1 MGKLAVFVQA
11 LTDSCSNRK
20 FQPAQFVCPAFF
32 LRFEISSFVWKVCT
46 TADYWLGRLFK
57 QRNCNAFKLWYNV
70 MIKEPQDKIP
80 KKRKSPDKAFE
91 EVITTH
97 INSDFDA
104 LASMIAAKKLYPEAI
119 LVFPGSQ
126 EKNLRH
132 FFLHSMSYLFNF
144 KKAKEVNLDT
154 VKRLIL
160 VDTRQKSRI
169 GKFADLIDRKNVEIH
184 IYDHH
189 PDSRDDVHGDIEVI
203 QKIGSN
209 SALLTNI
216 IRDKGLSVSP
226 EEATVMCLG
235 IHEDTGSFTFSST
248 TPEDYR
254 AAAWL
259 TEQGANHNTISDMLT
274 RELTTEQVWLLN
286 DLSRSATKII
296 INGVEVVIAKIVTDE
311 YIGGFAILVHKLMDM
326 ENLNVVFALAQ
337 MRNRIYLVA
346 RSRIAEVNV
355 NEIAFEFGGGG
366 HPHAASATIRNKT
379 LIQVEKDLR
388 EMLKK
393 RINPAVKARD
403 IMSSPVIHIPPD
415 ETVNNAAIMM
425 TKFNINI
432 LLVIDGAG
440 VLGGYITRQI
450 VEKAVFL
457 GLKEIKVKEYMNIE
471 FSIVQPDAS
480 LKEIQELIIRDRLRA
495 LPVLEAE
502 KVVGVITR
510 TDLLN
515 ILLDK
520 PLIPEYLHGSNA
532 GSQFIRHK
540 SMPGIL
546 KERLPANI
554 MKLLI
559 NFGSMADELGY
570 NVYLVGGLVRDIL
583 LRRENLDVDI
593 VVAGD
598 GIRFAQEFA
607 EKYGARVRSH
617 RKFGTAVLIFPDGYK
632 VDVATARLEY
642 YESPGAPPIVETSS
656 LKLDLYRRDFT
667 INTLA
672 IKLNKKNF
680 GTLID
685 YFAAQMDIKNK
696 VLRVLHNLSF
706 VEDPTRV
713 LRAIRFEQRFDFKIG
728 KLTLALI
735 KNAVKINCFKDLPGR
750 RLYQELKLILKE
762 QDPVRAIKRM
772 DEFNLLQFISPDIKL
787 NEKGSVLLEEIK
799 KVISWFN
806 LLYLEQPFEPWEVY
820 WYGLTSS
827 VDIEQFRL
835 LSEKIGISDQR
846 SRKIIYQR
854 TQSNMLLFTLRNFHG
869 DGYQLY
875 TLLDPY
881 DTEMLLYLMAKARN
895 KKVKRLI
902 SKYFTTLKGTKIILK
917 GKDLLNIGFK
927 SGPIFKEIFDRLL
940 EARLNNLIKTRE
952 DEISFVKNLK
962 AHK

>member
-1 MGKLAVFVQA
+1 MIFR
-11 LTDSCSNRK
+11 SNRK
-20 FQPAQFVCPAFF
+20 FQSAQFVCPAFF
-32 LRFEISSFVWKVCT
+32 LRFETSKPFTGS
-46 TADYWLGRLFK
+46 G
-57 QRNCNAFKLWYNV
+57 NV
-70 MIKEPQDKIP
+70 MKKEITDKIA
-80 KKRKSPDKAFE
+80 KKRKSPDKVIE

-104 LASMIAAKKLYPEAI
+104 LASMIAAKKLYPEAF

-132 FFLHSMSYLFNF
+132 FFIHSMSYLFNF
-144 KKAKEVNLDT
+144 KKAKDVNLDT

-169 GKFADLIDRKNVEIH
+169 GKFADLIDRKDVEIH

-189 PDSRDDVHGDIEVI
+189 PDSMDDVHGDIEVI
-203 QKIGSN
+203 QKLGSN
-209 SALLTNI
+209 AALLVRI
-216 IRDKGLSVSP
+216 IRDRGLSVSP
-226 EEATVMCLG
+226 DEATVMCLG

-259 TEQGANHNTISDMLT
+259 AEQGANHNTISDMLT

-286 DLSRSATKII
+286 DLSRSAAKTI
-296 INGVEVVIAKIVTDE
+296 INGVEVIIARVVTDE

-346 RSRIAEVNV
+346 RSRIAGINV
-355 NEIAFEFGGGG
+355 NEIALEFGGGG
-366 HPHAASATIRNKT
+366 HPHAASATIKNKT
-379 LIQVEKDLR
+379 LIQVERDMQKI
-388 EMLKK
+388 LKK
-393 RINPAVKARD
+393 RIKPAVKARD
-403 IMSSPVIHIPPD
+403 IMSSPAIHISPD
-415 ETVNNAAIMM
+415 ETVNNAAIKM
-425 TKFNINI
+425 TRFNINI

-440 VLGGYITRQI
+440 VLEGYITRQV

-480 LKEIQELIIRDRLRA
+480 LKEIQELIIRERLRA

-515 ILLDK
+515 ILVDK
-520 PLIPEYLHGSNA
+520 PLIPEYLHESNA
-532 GSQFIRHK
+532 GPQFIRYK
-540 SMPGIL
+540 RMSGIL
-546 KERLPANI
+546 RERLPANI
-554 MKLLI
+554 MELLV

-598 GIRFAQEFA
+598 GIKFAQEFA
-607 EKYGARVRSH
+607 KKYGARVRSH

-656 LKLDLYRRDFT
+656 LKLDMYRRDFT

-672 IKLNKKNF
+672 IKLNTKNF

-762 QDPVRAIKRM
+762 EDPLRAIKRM
-772 DEFNLLQFISPDIKL
+772 DEFDLLQFISPDIKL
-787 NEKGSVLLEEIK
+787 NQKGSVLLEEIK

-806 LLYLEQPFEPWEVY
+806 LLYLEQPFESWKVY

-827 VDIEQFRL
+827 VNIEQFRV
-835 LSEKIGISDQR
+835 LSEKIGMPDQKIS
-846 SRKIIYQR
+846 KIIYQR
-854 TQSNMLLFTLRNFHG
+854 TQSDLLLFTLRNFHR
-869 DGYQLY
+869 DSYQLY

-881 DTEMLLYLMAKARN
+881 DTEMLLYLMAKAGN

-902 SKYFTTLKGTKIILK
+902 SKYFTTLKRTKIILK

-927 SGPIFKEIFDRLL
+927 PGPIFKEIFDRLL

-952 DEISFVKNLK
+952 DEISFAKDLK
-962 AHK
+962 AQKIVGD